1 MVHVLLS
8 FRHTDVNIYI
18 STERFLDTSQFVLVT
33 YSVYH
38 YTVRLRGDP
47 IALLYVTEYVP
58 PPLFSAHIFNLF
70 QAIPGELANCHM
82 SIVLT
87 SCHIP
92 GINGSN
98 RMSQPSVN
106 NLTFDISSLSG
117 CSSIYC
123 PTVRSTNPRKILLL
137 LTLNFVHEEYTQIA
151 YGTVRI
157 IPSLLPPFSVPSFG

>member
-58 PPLFSAHIFNLF
+58 LFHHFS
-70 QAIPGELANCHM
+70 
-82 SIVLT
+82 
-87 SCHIP
+87 
-92 GINGSN
+92 
-98 RMSQPSVN
+98 R
-106 NLTFDISSLSG
+106 LTFLIF
-117 CSSIYC
+117 
-123 PTVRSTNPRKILLL
+123 PR
-137 LTLNFVHEEYTQIA
+137 
-151 YGTVRI
+151 
-157 IPSLLPPFSVPSFG
+157 PFLVS